1 MDEITKLKSNIADV
15 DAKIATL
22 ESAKSQMQN
31 ELTELEM
38 IQWDPD
44 EGNFVVNSD
53 GGICENSHTTPCA
66 DTRLFGTMRKTLSR
80 AKMASSNMRKFN
92 RLSCFMSDL
101 IPTIEFT
108 EFSVAMVFYDYDG
121 KLLDR
126 LKSILA
132 KKSEL

>member
-1 MDEITKLKSNIADV
+1 MDEITKLKSTIAAA
-15 DAKIATL
+15 DAKIATM
-22 ESAKSQMQN
+22 ESAKSQLQDK
-31 ELTELEM
+31 LAELEM
-38 IQWDPD
+38 IRWDPD
-44 EGNFVVNSD
+44 DGGFVVDSD
-53 GGICENSHTTPCA
+53 GSICENPHTRTCP

-80 AKMASSNMRKFN
+80 AKMASNNMRKFN

-121 KLLDR
+121 KLLTR